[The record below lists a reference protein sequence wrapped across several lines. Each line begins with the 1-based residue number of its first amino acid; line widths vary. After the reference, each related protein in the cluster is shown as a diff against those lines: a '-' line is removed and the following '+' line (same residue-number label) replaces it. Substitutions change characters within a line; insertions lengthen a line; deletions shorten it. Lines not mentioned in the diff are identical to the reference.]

1 MTKRENLDLL
11 LAGGCPERVPFTL
24 DVGGVPGFTDPIQ
37 RRFEKET
44 GAKDPAEY
52 FDFDFRTYSLR
63 AHFGGENPRRLHPA
77 LSADADVHFDEW
89 GIGHEAE
96 GLEGTYERMHCPLA
110 RAENAGDVERHPL
123 PVLEVPPSFPEIED
137 FHRRGYPVFGYAG
150 SIYEWSWWLRG
161 MEAFMMDLLDAPE
174 LAEAITR
181 RVTTYTKSLAVASAR
196 AGIDVL
202 CFYDDAGS
210 QQNMQI
216 SPGLWRQFIKPRWA
230 EVLEAVRST
239 NPNTSF
245 FLHSCGNIAAIVPD
259 VVDLGFHVL
268 HPLQPEC
275 LDPAGIKREFGSRI
289 TCCATMSA
297 QRILPFATPDQVRAE
312 VARLKREMGNDR
324 RCILCPSNRI
334 QPETPWANVI
344 AFAEAVRD

>member
-1 MTKRENLDLL
+1 
-11 LAGGCPERVPFTL
+11 
-24 DVGGVPGFTDPIQ
+24 
-37 RRFEKET
+37 
-44 GAKDPAEY
+44 
-52 FDFDFRTYSLR
+52 
-63 AHFGGENPRRLHPA
+63 
-77 LSADADVHFDEW
+77 
-89 GIGHEAE
+89 
-96 GLEGTYERMHCPLA
+96 
-110 RAENAGDVERHPL
+110 
-123 PVLEVPPSFPEIED
+123 
-137 FHRRGYPVFGYAG
+137 
-150 SIYEWSWWLRG
+150 
-161 MEAFMMDLLDAPE
+161 MMDLLDAPE